1 MTLVLSLVRN
11 SVQDL
16 VRNLFGGATPVSSA
30 FAVLDSDGNSF
41 SVPLSVLDSD
51 GNSFTVSS
59 AVLDS
64 DGNSFNPI

>member
-1 MTLVLSLVRN
+1 MAVKCGGRGPGHLSRW
-11 SVQDL
+11 SKAPG
-16 VRNLFGGATPVSSA
+16 GGAAPAS

-41 SVPLSVLDSD
+41 SVAYAVLDSD

-64 DGNSFNPI
+64 DGNSFSPI